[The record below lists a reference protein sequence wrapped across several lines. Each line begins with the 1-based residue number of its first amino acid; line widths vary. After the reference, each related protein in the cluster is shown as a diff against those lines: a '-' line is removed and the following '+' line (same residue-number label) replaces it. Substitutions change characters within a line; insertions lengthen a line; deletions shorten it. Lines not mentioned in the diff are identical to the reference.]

1 MDVCVR
7 ELPLRPCLREP
18 CEWPCASVFIGKGDR
33 QSASVCSDI
42 RGKIEIKSRLRA
54 PLVLIFSLS

>member
-7 ELPLRPCLREP
+7 EFLSSGRASPLR
-18 CEWPCASVFIGKGDR
+18 EWPCASVFIGKGDR
-33 QSASVCSDI
+33 KSASVCSDI